1 MTKYLLDT
9 NVVSELRRADRC
21 DVRVAQWQSGTEPQS
36 CFLSAI
42 SLMELRLGIELALRR
57 DRKAGEALQSW
68 YQNKVR
74 PGFAGRILAVGDAVA
89 ESCAQLHAERPRS
102 FRDSLILATALV
114 HRLVLVTRNV
124 HDFDHGEV
132 PVINPWKG

>member
-9 NVVSELRRADRC
+9 NVISELRRADRC
-21 DVRVAQWQSGTEPQS
+21 DARVAEWQSRAEPQS
-36 CFLSAI
+36 CYLSAI

-57 DRKAGEALQSW
+57 DRKAGEALQAW

-74 PGFAGRILAVGDAVA
+74 PGFAGRILVVGDTVA

-124 HDFDHGEV
+124 DDFAHPTV